1 MSYCFYYMNLK
12 SNSHMLYI
20 DEGFKCEYSSLITSS
35 ACDVA
40 IYVAVFTT
48 SFEWDNS
55 DFSR

>member
-1 MSYCFYYMNLK
+1 MNLK
-12 SNSHMLYI
+12 SNSHMLHI
-20 DEGFKCEYSSLITSS
+20 DESFKCEYSSLITSS